1 VQLPVLVVT
10 ILFIVLSVFAWT
22 AYSGIRR
29 TNLDAADAH
38 FDGAAKQLVA
48 LLQAGRP
55 TPTARMVSAAADPSV
70 KSAIAAM
77 NDKRGRAHAALAALV
92 SADTLIRSAEIWA
105 GGTRLAS
112 AGRLLPPLDD
122 AALRALEPRDDTT
135 PAVMPFRLVD
145 HTLLVGVGLPVR
157 SHAQVRGFL
166 VIWRSVVSSPG
177 GTEAFAGLVGAD
189 AALLVGNARGDLWTD
204 LTVSRVGPPVPETG
218 LPRVLDYRRPAP
230 DGRWFISRAA
240 PIPGTPWAVIVE
252 QPRDVILAPARR
264 FALRITVVGILV
276 VFLAGTATW
285 VIGRHI
291 TRPLRLKAEA
301 GLRQSEAQYRQVIDA
316 ISDYAIFL
324 LDPSGNVASW
334 NPGAERAKGYRPDE
348 IIGKH
353 ISVFYTPED
362 VRRGLPERMLREAAA
377 TGRIEEEGWR
387 VRKGGARIW
396 ADIVITALHND
407 AGELTGFTKITR
419 DLTQRRTQE
428 ELFRSAVDASPTGMI
443 MVDPRGTIVLVNR
456 QIEQTFGYTADE
468 LLGKS
473 VDMLLPTE
481 QRHGHEGFRRSFFA
495 NPQVRKMGAGR
506 ELFGLSKDG
515 RQIPV
520 EIGLNPVERDTGTFV
535 LASVIDITA
544 RKQAETRFRAAVES
558 APSGMIMM
566 DRGGKIVLVN
576 HEAERL
582 FGYTRD
588 ELLGQPIELLV
599 PERFR
604 SKHPSYRSDFF
615 LDPRSRAMGAGRDL
629 YGRRKDGSETPVEI
643 GLNPFETDEGFFVL
657 ASVVD
662 ITERKRA
669 EEELHRSNEELERFA
684 YVASHDLQEPLR
696 MVGSYVQLLGKRYKG
711 KLDADADE
719 FIGYAL
725 DGALRMQRLIEDLL
739 AFSRVSTRGGALVAT
754 DANVVLDRALAN
766 VRFTIDE
773 AGAVVTHDPL
783 PTVLA
788 DAGQL
793 EHVFQNLVSNAVKFR
808 SAEPPRVHISA
819 TQQESRWVFGVR
831 DNGIG
836 IEPQYY
842 DRIFVIFQRL
852 HGKQEYPGTGIGLA
866 IAKKIVE
873 RHGGKIW
880 VTSTPGAGST
890 FSFSLPVERGS

>member
-1 VQLPVLVVT
+1 
-10 ILFIVLSVFAWT
+10 
-22 AYSGIRR
+22 
-29 TNLDAADAH
+29 
-38 FDGAAKQLVA
+38 
-48 LLQAGRP
+48 
-55 TPTARMVSAAADPSV
+55 
-70 KSAIAAM
+70 
-77 NDKRGRAHAALAALV
+77 
-92 SADTLIRSAEIWA
+92 
-105 GGTRLAS
+105 
-112 AGRLLPPLDD
+112 
-122 AALRALEPRDDTT
+122 
-135 PAVMPFRLVD
+135 
-145 HTLLVGVGLPVR
+145 
-157 SHAQVRGFL
+157 
-166 VIWRSVVSSPG
+166 
-177 GTEAFAGLVGAD
+177 
-189 AALLVGNARGDLWTD
+189 
-204 LTVSRVGPPVPETG
+204 
-218 LPRVLDYRRPAP
+218 
-230 DGRWFISRAA
+230 
-240 PIPGTPWAVIVE
+240 
-252 QPRDVILAPARR
+252 
-264 FALRITVVGILV
+264 
-276 VFLAGTATW
+276 
-285 VIGRHI
+285 
-291 TRPLRLKAEA
+291 
-301 GLRQSEAQYRQVIDA
+301 
-316 ISDYAIFL
+316 
-324 LDPSGNVASW
+324 
-334 NPGAERAKGYRPDE
+334 
-348 IIGKH
+348 
-353 ISVFYTPED
+353 
-362 VRRGLPERMLREAAA
+362 
-377 TGRIEEEGWR
+377 
-387 VRKGGARIW
+387 
-396 ADIVITALHND
+396 
-407 AGELTGFTKITR
+407 
-419 DLTQRRTQE
+419 
-428 ELFRSAVDASPTGMI
+428 
-443 MVDPRGTIVLVNR
+443 
-456 QIEQTFGYTADE
+456 
-468 LLGKS
+468 
-473 VDMLLPTE
+473 
-481 QRHGHEGFRRSFFA
+481 
-495 NPQVRKMGAGR
+495 MGAGR
-506 ELFGLSKDG
+506 ELFGLRKDG